1 MPVRPMLGRFKAM
14 TLWYQALQV
23 TPIQLQKYVVV
34 DQLCDKG
41 FSGSNEIWD
50 LKARRRYYPRS
61 VKFVSH
67 SMYITFNIYTHTN
80 YPNKHYT

>member
-14 TLWYQALQV
+14 TLWYQALEV

-50 LKARRRYYPRS
+50 LKARRAYS
-61 VKFVSH
+61 FVKFVKD
-67 SMYITFNIYTHTN
+67 TFMQALKWCANNTET
-80 YPNKHYT
+80 

>member
-1 MPVRPMLGRFKAM
+1 M
-14 TLWYQALQV
+14 

-50 LKARRRYYPRS
+50 LKARRAYS
-61 VKFVSH
+61 FIKFVKDTVKQALNGVL
-67 SMYITFNIYTHTN
+67 ITL
-80 YPNKHYT
+80 KHKRRHKFFTCMEN